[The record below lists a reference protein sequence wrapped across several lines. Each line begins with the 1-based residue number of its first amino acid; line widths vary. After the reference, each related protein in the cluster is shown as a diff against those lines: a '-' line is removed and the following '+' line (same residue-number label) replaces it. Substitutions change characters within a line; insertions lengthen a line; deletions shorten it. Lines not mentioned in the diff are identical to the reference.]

1 MAQTIEQTIRQV
13 LDWDSIEWN
22 DHKNHVRRI
31 QERIFRATRDQN
43 WSKVKNLQKLLVRSH
58 SARLISVRKITQ
70 EISSDW

>member
-22 DHKNHVRRI
+22 DHKDHVRRI

-70 EISSDW
+70 GDK